1 VQVEEEPPDPLSM
14 ALTEMSR
21 AVNALL
27 VDYACS
33 DETMDYDASSPCQG
47 EPEECSLVVAGNA
60 TIEVPNLQEK
70 CDEPLQE
77 KCDEPLQKKCDEP
90 LQEKCDEPIQ
100 EKCDERLP
108 DQCDERSPDQC
119 DEPLSEKRDVLTINI
134 CEDLPKVKALC
145 DQADASDICNVIQ
158 NNLEQETYP
167 DTAQKDL
174 DALSQNQ
181 LGAIYRQL
189 STAREEILLHNE
201 KATRSAQFQ
210 HKVSDGMIGAI
221 NKQLEHVREQLKLH
235 FMQVSPL
242 GGLHEGS

>member
-1 VQVEEEPPDPLSM
+1 VEVEEEPPDPLRM
-14 ALTEMSR
+14 ALTEMSK

-33 DETMDYDASSPCQG
+33 DETIDYDASSPCQG
-47 EPEECSLVVAGNA
+47 DPEECSLVVAGNA
-60 TIEVPNLQEK
+60 TIEEVPNLQEKCDVPLQEKCDEPFQEK

-77 KCDEPLQKKCDEP
+77 KCDGPLP
-90 LQEKCDEPIQ
+90 

-108 DQCDERSPDQC
+108 EKC
-119 DEPLSEKRDVLTINI
+119 DEPLPEMRDVLTINI

-145 DQADASDICNVIQ
+145 DEADASDICNVIQ

-167 DTAQKDL
+167 DTEQKDL